1 MEKVNVALVGLAF
14 GGFFAEVYQNHPNIG
29 KLVLFDVDKKR
40 EEKLCEKMGISK
52 RYDTYEDLLKD
63 EDIDAVHLITPFT
76 MHEEQSIAALEAGKH
91 CACTVPMGLTVDGI
105 KRIVEA
111 KRKSGKNY
119 MMMETTLYTYQYFY
133 AQRMREQGEFG
144 EIQFLRGCH
153 YQDMEQWPEYWNGL
167 PPMYYGTH
175 ALSPIARLAG
185 ARIKSVSCVG
195 SGTMKPEYKECYGNP
210 FPVECATVE
219 FDNGLKGEVTRS
231 LFSTAKEYI
240 EGFSVYGSQ
249 RSFEF
254 MDKDDEAPTV
264 TKLYEPT
271 EGNRGGLT
279 STRRVQLPY
288 YAEDLPESIQQ
299 FATGG
304 CNFNPL
310 SPDKPWFEEMGSAH
324 HGSHPHLVHEFMR
337 SIVEDRKPA
346 IDEIFGANISAA
358 GVLAHESA
366 MNGGN
371 RIEIPEF

>member
-1 MEKVNVALVGLAF
+1 
-14 GGFFAEVYQNHPNIG
+14 
-29 KLVLFDVDKKR
+29 
-40 EEKLCEKMGISK
+40 
-52 RYDTYEDLLKD
+52 
-63 EDIDAVHLITPFT
+63 
-76 MHEEQSIAALEAGKH
+76 
-91 CACTVPMGLTVDGI
+91 
-105 KRIVEA
+105 
-111 KRKSGKNY
+111 
-119 MMMETTLYTYQYFY
+119 
-133 AQRMREQGEFG
+133 
-144 EIQFLRGCH
+144 
-153 YQDMEQWPEYWNGL
+153 
-167 PPMYYGTH
+167 
-175 ALSPIARLAG
+175 
-185 ARIKSVSCVG
+185 
-195 SGTMKPEYKECYGNP
+195 
-210 FPVECATVE
+210 
-219 FDNGLKGEVTRS
+219 
-231 LFSTAKEYI
+231 
-240 EGFSVYGSQ
+240 
-249 RSFEF
+249 